1 MFSILI
7 TGGAWGM
14 TQDTKPNFDVDKIK
28 SKKNAKVAIKKLS
41 DVIHHY
47 NYRYYVLDSPVIT
60 DSEYDNL
67 LLQLQELE
75 ERYPDL
81 KKTTSPTQQV
91 GGEPREEL
99 GLVTHPIPMVSLKTV
114 YDEAV
119 VRSFDET
126 CQSELGLSE
135 VEYVAELKFDGL
147 AVELVYENG
156 NLIVAS
162 TRGDGTTGENVTA
175 NIRTIKEVPLVLMSH
190 EDMPPPD
197 SLVVRGEV
205 YMSYARFNELNKKRE
220 EEGESRFANPR
231 NAAAGSIRQLD
242 STVTAKRT
250 LQIFLYGVAEASG
263 YSFKTQWEALHTLPK
278 WGFKVNTA
286 QARICKGIDDTLDY
300 HREVDEKRDDLPYEV
315 DGVVFKVNSIAD
327 QERLGMRARD
337 PRWAIAY
344 KFKARQA
351 TTQLLDITVQVG
363 RTGRLT
369 PVAELATVNIGGVE
383 VSRASLHN
391 FSEIERKDIRIGD
404 TVVVERAGDVI
415 PQVAGPIEAK
425 RTGSENVFKMPK
437 SCPICGGKVSITS
450 DKRLATCMN
459 SSCPAQI
466 RRSIT
471 HFVARGGMNIEGFGH
486 KRVEKIIDAGLITSF
501 ASIYFLTVDKLSGLE
516 RFGERSAQ
524 GLVDEIAKSKDQPFH
539 RLLFGLGIPL
549 VGSQTAK
556 VLAREFGSMEK
567 LMEVQLLELLKVDT
581 IGPEVAQSI
590 VQFFADENVR
600 NTISELALAGLTM
613 TAEKES
619 STEQTFSGMTFVFTG
634 TLTKLNRN
642 EAASLVEK
650 MGGKSSSSVSKKT
663 TYVIAG
669 LGAGSKLKKAQQ
681 LGVTVLTEDEF
692 AELVKTL
699 G

>member
-1 MFSILI
+1 
-7 TGGAWGM
+7 M
-14 TQDTKPNFDVDKIK
+14 TQDAKPNFDVDKIK
-28 SKKNAKVAIKKLS
+28 SKKDAKVAIKKLS
-41 DVIHHY
+41 DAIHHH
-47 NYRYYVLDSPVIT
+47 NYRYYILDSPVIT
-60 DSEYDNL
+60 DSEYDHL

-75 ERYPDL
+75 EKFPGL
-81 KKTTSPTQQV
+81 KAPTSPTQQI
-91 GGEPREEL
+91 GGAPREEL

-114 YDEAV
+114 YAEAV

-126 CQSELGLSE
+126 VRSDLGISE
-135 VEYVAELKFDGL
+135 VEYVAEPKFDGL
-147 AVELVYENG
+147 AVELVYEKG
-156 NLIVAS
+156 NLVVAS

-175 NIRTIKEVPLVLMSH
+175 NIKTIKEVPLVLMSH
-190 EDMPPPD
+190 EGTSPPGN
-197 SLVVRGEV
+197 LVVRGEV
-205 YMSYARFNELNKKRE
+205 YMSYARFNELNKRRE

-231 NAAAGSIRQLD
+231 NAATGSLRQLD

-250 LQIFLYGVAEASG
+250 LQIFLYGVAEATG
-263 YSFKTQWEALHTLPK
+263 YSFKTQWDALHTLPK
-278 WGFKVNTA
+278 WGFKVNIGH
-286 QARICKGIDDTLDY
+286 ARICKGIDEALDY
-300 HREVDEKRDDLPYEV
+300 HREVDEKRDDLPYEI
-315 DGVVFKVNSIAD
+315 DGVVFKVNNIAD

-391 FSEIERKDIRIGD
+391 LSEIERKDIRIGD

-415 PQVAGPIEAK
+415 PQVVGPIEAK
-425 RTGSENVFKMPK
+425 RSGSEKVFTMPK
-437 SCPICGGKVSITS
+437 SCPICGGEVSITS
-450 DKRLATCMN
+450 DKRSATCMN
-459 SSCPAQI
+459 SLCPAQL

-471 HFVARGGMNIEGFGH
+471 HFVSRGGMDIEGFGY
-486 KRVEKIIDAGLITSF
+486 KRVGQIIDAGLITSF
-501 ASIYFLTVDKLSGLE
+501 ASIYSLTIEELSNLE

-524 GLVDEIAKSKDQPFH
+524 GLVNEIAKSKNQPFH
-539 RLLFGLGIPL
+539 RLLIDLGIPL

-600 NTISELALAGLTM
+600 NTISELTIAGLTM
-613 TAEKES
+613 TAEEET
-619 STEQTFSGMTFVFTG
+619 STDQTFAGMTFVFTG
-634 TLTKLNRN
+634 TLTKLKRN

-650 MGGKSSSSVSKKT
+650 LGGKSSSSVSKKT
-663 TYVIAG
+663 TYVVAG
-669 LGAGSKLKKAQQ
+669 PRAGSKLKKAQQ

-692 AELVKTL
+692 AELIK
-699 G
+699 

>member
-1 MFSILI
+1 MN
-7 TGGAWGM
+7 
-14 TQDTKPNFDVDKIK
+14 QDAKPKFDVEKIK
-28 SKKNAKVAIKKLS
+28 TKKKAKVAINSLS
-41 DVIHHY
+41 DAIHFH
-47 NYRYYVLDSPVIT
+47 NYRYYVMDSPVIT
-60 DSEYDNL
+60 DSEYDHF

-81 KKTTSPTQQV
+81 KIATSPTQQI

-119 VRSFDET
+119 VRSFDAT
-126 CQSELGLSE
+126 CRSELGISE
-135 VEYVAELKFDGL
+135 VEYVAEPKFDGL

-156 NLIVAS
+156 SLIVAS
-162 TRGDGTTGENVTA
+162 TRGDGETGEDVTS
-175 NIRTIKEVPLVLMSH
+175 NIKTIKDNPLVLMSH
-190 EDMPPPD
+190 DGVSPPD

-205 YMSYARFNELNKKRE
+205 YMSYARFNELNKRRE

-231 NAAAGSIRQLD
+231 NAAAGSLRQLD

-250 LQIFLYGVAEASG
+250 LQIFLYGVAEATG
-263 YSFKTQWEALHTLPK
+263 YSFETQWEALHTLPK

-286 QARICKGIDDTLDY
+286 QARICKGIDEALDY
-300 HREVDEKRDDLPYEV
+300 HREIDEKRDDLPFEI
-315 DGVVFKVNSIAD
+315 DGVVFKVNNIAD

-369 PVAELATVNIGGVE
+369 PVAELAPVNIGGVE

-391 FSEIERKDIRIGD
+391 LSEIERKDIRIGD

-425 RTGSENVFKMPK
+425 RTGSEKVFTMPK
-437 SCPICGGKVSITS
+437 ICPICGGEVSITS
-450 DKRLATCMN
+450 DKRSATCMN
-459 SSCPAQI
+459 SLCPAQL

-471 HFVARGGMNIEGFGH
+471 HFVSRGGMDIEGFGH
-486 KRVEKIIDAGLITSF
+486 KRVEQIIDAGLITSF
-501 ASIYFLTVDKLSGLE
+501 ASIYSLTVEKLSNLE

-524 GLVDEIAKSKDQPFH
+524 GLVDEIAKSKNQPFYH
-539 RLLFGLGIPL
+539 LLIGLGIPL

-600 NTISELALAGLTM
+600 NTISELTLAGLTM
-613 TAEKES
+613 TAEEET
-619 STEQTFSGMTFVFTG
+619 STEQTFAGTTFVFTG
-634 TLTKLNRN
+634 TLTKLTRN
-642 EAASLVEK
+642 EAVSLVEK

-663 TYVIAG
+663 TYVVAG
-669 LGAGSKLKKAQQ
+669 TGAGSKLKKAQQ

-692 AELVKTL
+692 AELVK
-699 G
+699 